1 MSEIVLFIYLVLLH
15 EKEFEKQLQLGE
27 SIFLF
32 SSEFCEKV
40 LQDTVELDPTDMQD
54 YLVSIMQLIRIF
66 SRTDELAVRMGDLGA
81 LDLIIQSMTKMPY
94 STRLQINCSACLAN
108 LASVE
113 QNRAKMIEMGCMKLV
128 LDNLSRFIRNPNVL
142 AEICATLANLA
153 CHKISS
159 EYLVNHGGCDLIIKA
174 MRLHSDQIDFQIQA
188 FHAIS
193 GIGKPSRLVLEREEF
208 LDLAIKTFQTNK
220 ESVELISAGWHA
232 LGSLANS
239 SGLSLMNKKDILLNL
254 LFASMRRFEDNPTFQ
269 ITACFALSHMFFNNR
284 EEHVD
289 ENLITKYKGVSLI
302 LRFMEK
308 YSDQE
313 SLQTTALFALGSIV
327 MKSNQ
332 HRETLYECKGIE
344 SIIRAMKRQYSK
356 DKNKIQTGAPEPV
369 LYSRGTSKIQCSK
382 PLLLQLFGSVCLLNL
397 SETRNIGSCS
407 EM

>member
-1 MSEIVLFIYLVLLH
+1 LLH
-15 EKEFEKQLQLGE
+15 EKEFEKQLQLSE
-27 SIFLF
+27 SIYLF
-32 SSEFCEKV
+32 ASEFCEKV
-40 LQDTVELDPTDMQD
+40 LQDHVEIDASDMQD

-81 LDLIIQSMTKMPY
+81 LELIIQSMRKMPF

-113 QNRAKMIEMGCMKLV
+113 QNRTKMIEMGCMKLV
-128 LDNLSRFIRNPNVL
+128 LDNLSRFIRSPCVL

-153 CHKISS
+153 CHKVSS
-159 EYLVNHGGCDLIIKA
+159 EYLVNNGGCDLIIKA

-193 GIGKPSRLVLEREEF
+193 GIGKPSRTVLEREDFIE
-208 LDLAIKTFQTNK
+208 LAVKTFQKHK
-220 ESVELISAGWHA
+220 ESVELVSAGWHA

-239 SGLSLMNKKDILLNL
+239 SGLSLMNKKDTLLNL
-254 LFASMRRFEDNPTFQ
+254 LFASMRRFGDNPTFQ

-289 ENLITKYKGVSLI
+289 ESLITKYKGVPLI
-302 LRFMEK
+302 LQFMEK
-308 YSDQE
+308 YADQE

-327 MKSNQ
+327 MKSQ
-332 HRETLYECKGIE
+332 HHRETVYESRGIE

-356 DKNKIQTGAPEPV
+356 EKSKIQTGAPEPV

-397 SETRNIGSCS
+397 SETRKSSLCS
-407 EM
+407 QV